1 MLANVSWTQRQTREQ
16 EETNSKKFE
25 LKNFLMASKWLAHK
39 QNNNILIEAIQW
51 QKAINMEKRSMKTIL
66 ASDKLRIGKVKTD
79 SSSIAD
85 IPVKN
90 RLCWY
95 PQVLSIPAFNA
106 FESLNSHLFVMCH
119 CRPII
124 IHSPHLNVCVRWHPH
139 YVMH

>member
-1 MLANVSWTQRQTREQ
+1 
-16 EETNSKKFE
+16 
-25 LKNFLMASKWLAHK
+25 MASKWLAHK

-90 RLCWY
+90 RLC
-95 PQVLSIPAFNA
+95 
-106 FESLNSHLFVMCH
+106 
-119 CRPII
+119 
-124 IHSPHLNVCVRWHPH
+124 
-139 YVMH
+139 